1 MRVRGKL
8 NLFNPIIFLLC
19 LVLSTGFLLATSEQI
34 ISSASWYIA
43 ILLSFFIALFISSGI
58 GMMFEERSMFG
69 GQLLLAA
76 FLPYLYFFWIQD
88 NILRLDGVVPGLIA
102 GVGFILHAFMN
113 NRFDIVAKR
122 TRYFLKLF
130 FVGMMIYLFAILIKL
145 VSEEDMREIP
155 QYALSGS
162 NDLFMVL
169 LSFFALMILHA
180 LLMKY
185 VHGIKASD
193 VFVYGP
199 SKSGKTLLLLSLY
212 NQFVNY
218 YNGRRSETIIS
229 SSREEDY
236 YRIENMLAELKN
248 GKQPKSNQ
256 KTDLTMYTLTGKKSI
271 KPIEFSFV
279 DYGGE
284 FTENLTKDGYL
295 KAILEISNQIPEI
308 DKDALSEKIGNHEFI
323 KELKEQHPDDIVYV
337 LDQLVL
343 AHVYKKLENAGKVVF
358 LIDGEHIVSYHED
371 GASHLMRLFGQY
383 SRIMEMLGDGKSYA
397 IVVTKADKIK
407 NITDVIDNSKDALNI
422 EKEIFEMLTEIDTFK
437 EIQHRAT
444 KGPIYFYAVSANA
457 LKSVDQQ
464 EEAIKN
470 IYPWRVEQIAK
481 FGF

>member
-19 LVLSTGFLLATSEQI
+19 LALSILFLLASSELI
-34 ISSASWYIA
+34 VSSIAWYTAA
-43 ILLSFFIALFISSGI
+43 ILSFFIALFISSGI
-58 GMMFEERSMFG
+58 GMLFEERSRFG

-76 FLPYLYFFWIQD
+76 FLPFLYFFWSHD
-88 NILRLDGVVPGLIA
+88 NILRLDGLVPGLIS
-102 GVGFILHAFMN
+102 GVGFILHSFMN

-122 TRYFLKLF
+122 TRFFLKLF
-130 FVGMMIYLFAILIKL
+130 FVGVVAFLFAIFMNLIFK
-145 VSEEDMREIP
+145 EDTREIP

-162 NDLFMVL
+162 NDLFMIM
-169 LSFFALMILHA
+169 LSFFTLVILYA
-180 LLMKY
+180 LLMKF
-185 VHGIKASD
+185 VRGIKASD

-199 SKSGKTLLLLSLY
+199 SKSGKTLLLLALY
-212 NQFVNY
+212 NQFIHY
-218 YNGRRSETIIS
+218 YNGRRTETIIS

-256 KTDLTMYTLTGKKSI
+256 KTDLTMYTLRGKKSI

-284 FTENLTKDGYL
+284 FTENLTPDEYF
-295 KAILEISNQIPEI
+295 KAILKINKQIPEI
-308 DKDALSEKIGNHEFI
+308 DRHTLNENIGKHEFI
-323 KELKEQHPDDIVYV
+323 KDLKDKHPDETVYI

-343 AHVYKKLENAGKVVF
+343 AYIYKKLENAGKVVF
-358 LIDGEHIVSYHED
+358 LVDGEHIVSYHEG
-371 GASHLMRLFGQY
+371 GAGYLTRLFGQY
-383 SRIMEMLGDGKSYA
+383 SRIMDLFGEGKSYA
-397 IVVTKADKIK
+397 FVVTKADKIK
-407 NITDVIDNSKDALNI
+407 NIHDVMDNSKDALNI
-422 EKEIFEMLTEIDTFK
+422 EKEIFNMLIEIDTFK
-437 EIQHRAT
+437 EIQNRAT
-444 KGPIYFYAVSANA
+444 KEPIHFYAVSANA
-457 LKSVDQQ
+457 LKSIDQH

>member
-1 MRVRGKL
+1 MRLRGKT
-8 NLFNPIIFLLC
+8 NITNPVIFLLC
-19 LVLSTGFLLATSEQI
+19 LALSTGFLFATSEQI
-34 ISSASWYIA
+34 ISSLTWYIA
-43 ILLSFFIALFISSGI
+43 VLLSFFIALFISSGV
-58 GMMFEERSMFG
+58 GMLFEERSRFG

-76 FLPYLYFFWIQD
+76 FLPYLYFFWVQD
-88 NILRLDGVVPGLIA
+88 NILRLDGLAPGLLA
-102 GVGFILHAFMN
+102 GFGFILHAFMN

-122 TRYFLKLF
+122 TRSFLKVF
-130 FVGMMIYLFAILIKL
+130 FVGMMLYLFIILIKL

-155 QYALSGS
+155 QYVLSGS
-162 NDLFMVL
+162 NDLFMIL

-180 LLMKY
+180 LLMKF

-199 SKSGKTLLLLSLY
+199 SKSGKTLLLLALY
-212 NQFVNY
+212 NQFVHY

-256 KTDLTMYTLTGKKSI
+256 KTDLTMYTLMGKKSI

-284 FTENLTKDGYL
+284 FTENLTKDGYF
-295 KAILEISNQIPEI
+295 KAILEINKQIPEL
-308 DKDALSEKIGNHEFI
+308 DKDTLSGKIGSHEFI
-323 KELKEQHPDDIVYV
+323 AELKNTHPDDVVYI

-358 LIDGEHIVSYHED
+358 LVDGEHIVSYHED
-371 GASHLMRLFGQY
+371 GASQLTRLFGQY

-422 EKEIFEMLTEIDTFK
+422 EKEILEMLKDIDTFK

-444 KGPIYFYAVSANA
+444 KGPIHFYAVSANA
-457 LKSVDQQ
+457 LKRVDQQ